1 MVWRRRRFQE
11 ILSETRAFWD
21 AEDTPA
27 HVRREFARVLKCRTG
42 ELGYSWRKLPNGKFV
57 RRANSCKSRVC
68 PSCGWK
74 ATLDWVNGIKAA
86 LPDGEY
92 AGIGFTM
99 PDVLWDAFWQNRAL
113 LKDLPNIGAGVIAS
127 WAHKQFGCELPI
139 LVVRHTFGAHLNF
152 NCHLHILVPKIGLH
166 KIESTLVEGVY
177 FPKRILVR
185 AWRDA
190 VLDYLDAAVKGG
202 VQVQSAHVYDMA
214 YYLETQEDAL
224 WNGNVDPYSKRTLF
238 AKYISRYLRRPPIS
252 ERRLMP
258 SDDRHIRYLSYD
270 KKLKK
275 EMVDQVLKED
285 FVNLLIQQV
294 LDPFEHA
301 PRYFG
306 LLSPRRS
313 REFDLYWTLLGQT
326 RPPRPARL
334 TYAQC
339 LAKILE
345 KDRRIR

>member
-1 MVWRRRRFQE
+1 MDWRRRGIQE

-21 AEDTPA
+21 VEDTPA
-27 HVRREFARVLKCRTG
+27 RVRREFARVLKCRTG
-42 ELGYSWRKLPNGKFV
+42 ELDYSWRQLPNGKFV
-57 RRANSCKSRVC
+57 WRANSCKSRVG

-74 ATLDWVNGIKAA
+74 ATLDWVNGIKAT

-92 AGIGFTM
+92 VGIEFTM
-99 PDVLWDAFWQNRAL
+99 PDVLWDAFWHNRVL
-113 LKDLPNIGAGVIAS
+113 LKDLPDIGAGVIAS
-127 WAHKQFGCELPI
+127 WAHKHFDCELPI

-166 KIESTLVEGVY
+166 KIESILVKGVF
-177 FPKRILVR
+177 FPKHILVP

-190 VLDYLDAAVKGG
+190 VLDYLTAAIRGG

-214 YYLETQEDAL
+214 HYLDTQKEAY
-224 WNGNVDPYSKRTLF
+224 WNGNIAPYSKQTLL

-252 ERRLMP
+252 ERRLIP
-258 SDDRHIRYLSYD
+258 SDDRHVRYLSYD

-275 EMVDQVLKED
+275 EVVDEVMKED

-294 LDPFEHA
+294 LHPCEHA

-313 REFDLYWTLLGQT
+313 REFDLYWSLLGQT
-326 RPPRPARL
+326 RPPRPAQM
-334 TYAQC
+334 TFAQC
-339 LAKILE
+339 LAMIPE
-345 KDRRIR
+345 KHRRVR